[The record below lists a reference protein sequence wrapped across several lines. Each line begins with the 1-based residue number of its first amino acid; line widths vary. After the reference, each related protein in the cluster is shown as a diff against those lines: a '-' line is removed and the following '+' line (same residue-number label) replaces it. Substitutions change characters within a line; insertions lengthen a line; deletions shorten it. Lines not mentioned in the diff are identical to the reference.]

1 MRFTASDNKLF
12 DSKHLQ
18 KLFKE
23 EKKLEL
29 SRELFVNASSEVEE
43 VAGLGTALCVFGH
56 PSTLCR
62 SLTPRRGLEGLEEGV
77 AQRPED
83 RA

>member
-43 VAGLGTALCVFGH
+43 VAGLGTALCVF
-56 PSTLCR
+56 R
-62 SLTPRRGLEGLEEGV
+62 
-77 AQRPED
+77 D
-83 RA
+83 R

>member
-29 SRELFVNASSEVEE
+29 SRELFVKHVSSV
-43 VAGLGTALCVFGH
+43 L
-56 PSTLCR
+56 S
-62 SLTPRRGLEGLEEGV
+62 PRLIQKVQKAANL
-77 AQRPED
+77 A
-83 RA
+83 